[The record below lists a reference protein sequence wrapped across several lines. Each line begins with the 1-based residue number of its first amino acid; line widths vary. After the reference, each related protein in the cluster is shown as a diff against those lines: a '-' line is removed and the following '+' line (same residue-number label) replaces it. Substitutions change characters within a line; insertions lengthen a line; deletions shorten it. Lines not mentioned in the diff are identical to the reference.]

1 MPHRHLDSV
10 TLTTNLHETGF
21 ETMFICTIASNLL
34 LTLLAPAAALSPADT
49 ATLHASFDPSL
60 GALRAGRVEAPVA
73 FGMHERSELA
83 AAQDR
88 SRSLAAL
95 RGGFEPSNDEWKW
108 LAIGAGVVL
117 VLVLI

>member
-1 MPHRHLDSV
+1 MLLCP
-10 TLTTNLHETGF
+10 
-21 ETMFICTIASNLL
+21 IASNLL
-34 LTLLAPAAALSPADT
+34 LALLAPVSTLSPTESA
-49 ATLHASFDPSL
+49 ALHASFDPSL
-60 GALRAGRVEAPVA
+60 GALRAGRVEAPAA
-73 FGMHERSELA
+73 FGIRERSELA